1 MKKQLLLYIVLILSI
16 CSLVT
21 GIIHAADGLTL
32 VIHGNKHTGLTYTI
46 EDGEILIP
54 ARTVITEFGGKL
66 EWYGPLK
73 ILRATFDDNYEIRMQ
88 IDNPSIHI
96 SPGNSD
102 EQTRVERFSV
112 PPRIVNGQTM
122 VPVRFFAQHFGFFFK
137 WDETVRLVKVYKP
150 SNWVLDL
157 AYREE
162 LAGEELVISS
172 TKKVPY
178 STYVLG
184 SPDRLVIDFKE
195 SALSAKASDI
205 LWDSFIWK
213 NVRVAQHTSG
223 VVRVVITLNQPVKY
237 EVVEEEDDS
246 GFNVKVVF
254 AAGVRQVKT
263 TERGIS
269 IKSTGEIGGYDVMT
283 LSNPE
288 RLVVDIPEQTLQL
301 MEDSFII
308 EHPLVSKVRTSQLS
322 WDPNVVRIV
331 LDLNEKIDYNI
342 LRGKTAKEII
352 IQPKDLTDE
361 KEDDSSS
368 DSEVVITPMP
378 TDPDDGGEQGS
389 DSKSDEDSSEDN
401 GYVLV
406 DVGNEYSD
414 HELVSISI
422 HEGVNQRVVIKTS
435 TPVTYSAWY
444 QPNPDRLVVD
454 LHGAILKQDK
464 LQVPEGKGIIKQV
477 RMHQHPDKVRVV
489 FDLTQYESHKA
500 LSEKRTQKVEIGLG
514 KNPLTGKVIV
524 IDPGHGGMDPGAV
537 GIGGVFEK
545 LITLDIGLKVRKLL
559 DNAGATVI
567 MTRDK
572 DVYPTLGE
580 RVDLANQLSADI
592 FVSIHCN
599 SFHGED
605 PGGTETFVAPKNT
618 EISYPLAEVIQI
630 KLVEAIQLFDRGVK
644 SNDFYVL
651 NHTTMPSALVEVAFM
666 TQEDEVKLL
675 KDPEFQDRAAL
686 GIYEGILAYFT
697 QILESESGEGQ

>member
-1 MKKQLLLYIVLILSI
+1 MKKQLLLYMILIFSILSL
-16 CSLVT
+16 LVGT
-21 GIIHAADGLTL
+21 IHAAEGLTL
-32 VIHGNKHTGLTYTI
+32 VIHGNKHTGLTYTV

-54 ARTVITEFGGKL
+54 ARTVITEFGGRL

-73 ILRATFDDNYEIRMQ
+73 ILRANFDDNYEIRMQ

-102 EQTRVERFSV
+102 EQTRVERFTV

-137 WDETVRLVKVYKP
+137 WDEEANLVQVYKP

-162 LAGEELVISS
+162 LVGEELVISS

-184 SPDRLVIDFKE
+184 SPDRLVIDFEE

-205 LWDSFIWK
+205 LWDSYLWK
-213 NVRVAQHTSG
+213 NVRVAQHTAG
-223 VVRVVITLNQPVKY
+223 VVRVVITLNYPVKY
-237 EVVEEEDDS
+237 QVVEEEDDS

-254 AAGVRQVKT
+254 AAGVRQVKPI
-263 TERGIS
+263 ERGIS
-269 IKSTGEIGGYDVMT
+269 IKSTGEIGDYDVMT
-283 LSNPE
+283 LSDPE
-288 RLVVDIPEQTLQL
+288 RLVIDIPEQTLQL
-301 MEDSFII
+301 TEGNFDID
-308 EHPLVSKVRTSQLS
+308 HPLVSKVRTSQLS
-322 WDPNVVRIV
+322 WEPNVVRIV
-331 LDLNEKIDYNI
+331 LDLNKKIDYNI
-342 LRGKTAKEII
+342 LRGITAKEII
-352 IQPKDLTDE
+352 IQPKDLIADN
-361 KEDDSSS
+361 SSS
-368 DSEVVITPMP
+368 DPQVEITPMP
-378 TDPDDGGEQGS
+378 TDSDSAGEQEPIANP
-389 DSKSDEDSSEDN
+389 DKDTDEDD

-414 HELVSISI
+414 HELVNISI

-435 TPVTYSAWY
+435 TPVTYSSWY

-454 LHGAILKQDK
+454 LKGAIVKQDK

-489 FDLTQYESHKA
+489 FDLTEYESHQV
-500 LSEKRTQKVEIGLG
+500 LSEERTQQVEIGLG
-514 KNPLTGKVIV
+514 KNPLKGKVIV

-545 LITLDIGLKVRKLL
+545 LITLDVGLKVRKLL

-580 RVDLANQLSADI
+580 RVDLANQLNADI

-599 SFHGED
+599 SFRGED
-605 PGGTETFVAPKNT
+605 PGGTETFVAPRNK
-618 EISYPLAEVIQI
+618 EISYPLAEVIQGS
-630 KLVEAIQLFDRGVK
+630 LVEEIQLFDRGVK

-651 NHTTMPSALVEVAFM
+651 NHTTMPSALVEIAFM
-666 TQEDEVKLL
+666 TKADEVKLL
-675 KDPEFQDRAAL
+675 LEPEFQNRAAH
-686 GIYEGILAYFT
+686 GIYEGIVAYFI
-697 QILESESGEGQ
+697 QILESESGGGQ